1 MRVLVT
7 GSSGF
12 IGSALV
18 PFLAQQGHDV
28 ARLVRRRPA
37 AGLDE
42 VEWDPLSG
50 TIDAGGLNGTD
61 AVVHLAGE
69 NIAAGRWTPERKS
82 RIHGSRVNG
91 TRLLSETLAA
101 LDPRPETMVCASA
114 KDIYGD
120 RGGELLKEDSGAAAD
135 FLARSIDEWEASAHA
150 AAEAG
155 VRVVNLRFGL
165 VLGSSGG
172 ALAKLLPLFKLGV
185 GGRLGNGRQY
195 LSWVSLGDAVRVV
208 HHALVTQGLAG
219 PVNVAAPGVVTN
231 GEFARTLGR
240 VLSRPALLP
249 APALMLRLVLGGVAA
264 TMLASARLDPAK
276 LLDSG
281 FEFRHA
287 DLEEA
292 LKAELAGP

>member
-7 GSSGF
+7 GSTGF
-12 IGSALV
+12 VGSALV
-18 PFLAQQGHDV
+18 PFLTQQGHDV

-37 AGLDE
+37 ADLDE

-50 TIDAGGLNGTD
+50 TIDVDGLSGTD

-82 RIHGSRVNG
+82 RIHDSRVNG
-91 TRLLSETLAA
+91 TRLLSEALAS
-101 LDPRPETMVCASA
+101 LDRRPEAMICASA

-150 AAEAG
+150 AVEAG
-155 VRVVNLRFGL
+155 IRVVNLRLGL

-195 LSWVSLGDAVRVV
+195 LSWVSLGDVVRVV
-208 HHALVTQGLAG
+208 HHALVTPSLRG

-240 VLSRPALLP
+240 ALSRPALIP
-249 APALMLRLVLGGVAA
+249 APALMLRLVLGEVAT

-281 FEFRHA
+281 FEFLHA

-292 LKAELAGP
+292 LEAELGGS